1 MTTDTAAAALAAAI
15 VLVESEDMAAS
26 TMGVNAL
33 PPRAPPHVVL
43 RRSLGGS
50 ARDSD
55 SADAIEAAGRN
66 TNSAARALRDVKG
79 FNAKAFIEASDAAA
93 ADAIARAEV
102 AKEYVGALIAA
113 CVCSMRNECN
123 CVCNLIHI
131 PPPPPHSLPPQR
143 RRRVGCR
150 PPRFFSGRRAACSRG
165 FLAALRASVV
175 SSDVGTCGCVCGDSG
190 CVARELG
197 MDRADRP
204 SRCAR
209 GRLPTCV
216 A

>member
-1 MTTDTAAAALAAAI
+1 MKALCDWLDHESLSLLLVQPFSPMTTDTAAAALAAAI

-113 CVCSMRNECN
+113 CVCSMRNDCN
-123 CVCNLIHI
+123 CVCNIIHI
-131 PPPPPHSLPPQR
+131 HPPPPPLFAAAASKESRLSTSAFFQR
-143 RRRVGCR
+143 ASRCVQSRISRSA
-150 PPRFFSGRRAACSRG
+150 PRERG
-165 FLAALRASVV
+165 F
-175 SSDVGTCGCVCGDSG
+175 
-190 CVARELG
+190 
-197 MDRADRP
+197 
-204 SRCAR
+204 
-209 GRLPTCV
+209 
-216 A
+216 